1 VDERLRERLLEAL
14 DRFNPCDACLG
25 RAFGYRLTGLE
36 NRERGRALKLTLG
49 MLAQAEDD
57 TDALELLARSG
68 LEEATAVLDDP
79 PSPEPCG
86 ICEGVLSRCDEFAEA
101 AALELEE
108 LDFDGFIIG
117 SRWPDRVLDREREL
131 WDVLE
136 TEGEPI
142 KREFNREVGKRVE
155 RILGERADPRDP
167 DAELIFDFRPSLD
180 DPKLELNVKPV
191 YVRGRYLKLRRGL
204 PQTKWPCP
212 KCKGAGCSECDYTG
226 KVYLESVEELI
237 GMVLKDAFLAEYHKF
252 HAAGRE
258 DIDVRMLGN
267 GRPFVIELLYPKRR
281 TADLRRLEERIE
293 KEVGNKV
300 RVRDLELGEAE
311 DVRRVKDLSERS
323 LKRYRAWVVFERE
336 VSEDRVRKALNELTE
351 REIHQRTPR
360 RVLHRRADKVRVKRV
375 HEARLIRHEGDEAV
389 VEFLCDPGLYVK
401 ELISGDEGRTRPSL
415 AELVGVRAECE
426 RLDVIEFL
434 EEGDRG

>member
-1 VDERLRERLLEAL
+1 MNLRERLVEAL
-14 DRFNPCDACLG
+14 DRLNPCDACLG

-49 MLAQAEDD
+49 MLAHEEGDEG
-57 TDALELLARSG
+57 TLELLARSG
-68 LEEATAVLDDP
+68 LEEAAAALEDP

-86 ICEGVLSRCDEFAEA
+86 VCGGVLERCGEFARV
-101 AALELEE
+101 AALELEGM
-108 LDFDGFIIG
+108 DFDGFVIG

-131 WDVLE
+131 WDVLGV
-136 TEGEPI
+136 EGEPI

-155 RILGERADPRDP
+155 RLLGERADPRDP

-180 DPKLELNVKPV
+180 DPKLELHVKPV

-212 KCKGAGCSECDYTG
+212 RCRGAGCPECDYTG
-226 KVYLESVEELI
+226 KVYPESVEELI
-237 GMVLKDAFLAEYHKF
+237 GMVLKDAFLAEHHRF

-281 TADLRRLEERIE
+281 TADLRRLEREIERR
-293 KEVGNKV
+293 VGDKV
-300 RVRDLELGEAE
+300 RVRGLEFGEAG

-323 LKRYRAWVVFERE
+323 LKRYRAWVVFDRE
-336 VSEDRVRKALNELTE
+336 VPGNRLREALEALTG
-351 REIHQRTPR
+351 REIRQRTPR

-375 HEARLIRHEGDEAV
+375 HEARLVRHEGDEAV

-401 ELISGDEGRTRPSL
+401 ELISGDAGRTRPSL
-415 AELVGVRAECE
+415 SELVGARAECE

-434 EEGDRG
+434 DEGEWS